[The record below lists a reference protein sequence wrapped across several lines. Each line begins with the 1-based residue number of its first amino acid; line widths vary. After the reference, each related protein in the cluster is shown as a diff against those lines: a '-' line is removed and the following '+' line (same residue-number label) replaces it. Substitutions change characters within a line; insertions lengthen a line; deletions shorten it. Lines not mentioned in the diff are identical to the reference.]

1 MKKFFGAV
9 CILLLSVL
17 PLWVSAQAKGPELTF
32 DVVNDTYDFKT
43 VIDGEVVV
51 YNYTFKNTGD
61 QPLIIYKTEVACNC
75 TSADWPKKPVMPG
88 QTGSIKVTY
97 KSEGNVGKV
106 NKQIYIK
113 SNAKL
118 PAKYKNAYELNMIGL
133 VKAKK

>member
-1 MKKFFGAV
+1 MKRFFGSIL
-9 CILLLSVL
+9 ILLLASF
-17 PLWVSAQAKGPELTF
+17 PLLVAAQGKGPELTF

-43 VIDGEVVV
+43 VTDGDVVV
-51 YNYTFKNTGD
+51 YDYTFKNTGD

-118 PAKYKNAYELNMIGL
+118 PARYKNAYELNMIGQ

>member
-1 MKKFFGAV
+1 MKRFFGFLS
-9 CILLLSVL
+9 ILLLSAL
-17 PLWVSAQAKGPELTF
+17 PFLLSAQARGPELTF
-32 DVVNDTYDFKT
+32 DVSNDTYDFGSVT
-43 VIDGEVVV
+43 DGEVVV
-51 YNYTFKNTGD
+51 YDYTFKNTGD
-61 QPLIIYKTEVACNC
+61 QPLVIYKAEVACNC
-75 TSADWPKKPVMPG
+75 TSADWPKKPLMPG

-118 PAKYKNAYELNMIGL
+118 PPRHKNAYELNLTGQ